1 MISSAQRRKPWNSVN
16 YIVVH
21 DGFTLRDLYSFN
33 APQNNQP
40 FPKGPS
46 PGGRSAGDEM
56 CWDQG
61 GDPVQ
66 QRQADRTGAALL
78 LLSAGVP
85 LITGGTEIYRT
96 QFGNNNA
103 FNIDTIANWLDW
115 STAPGEA
122 VLTNYVRLLLQF
134 RQAHPALR
142 PADFFTGQDNNGN
155 GLKDLTWYRDNGAEV
170 DPAYF
175 SNPSN
180 HFLAF
185 RLDGTEFGD
194 PATSIYVAYN
204 GWTDIVTATLPAPL
218 PGNTW
223 FQVAD
228 TSAAAGDFGNIHPAG
243 AEVPLSNSQ
252 YGVAGRSVLLLIEK

>member
-1 MISSAQRRKPWNSVN
+1 
-16 YIVVH
+16 
-21 DGFTLRDLYSFN
+21 
-33 APQNNQP
+33 
-40 FPKGPS
+40 
-46 PGGRSAGDEM
+46 M

-142 PADFFTGQDNNGN
+142 P
-155 GLKDLTWYRDNGAEV
+155 RISS
-170 DPAYF
+170 PA
-175 SNPSN
+175 
-180 HFLAF
+180 
-185 RLDGTEFGD
+185 RTTTEMD
-194 PATSIYVAYN
+194 
-204 GWTDIVTATLPAPL
+204 
-218 PGNTW
+218 
-223 FQVAD
+223 
-228 TSAAAGDFGNIHPAG
+228 
-243 AEVPLSNSQ
+243 
-252 YGVAGRSVLLLIEK
+252 

>member
-1 MISSAQRRKPWNSVN
+1 M
-16 YIVVH
+16 
-21 DGFTLRDLYSFN
+21 
-33 APQNNQP
+33 
-40 FPKGPS
+40 
-46 PGGRSAGDEM
+46 
-56 CWDQG
+56 
-61 GDPVQ
+61 
-66 QRQADRTGAALL
+66 
-78 LLSAGVP
+78 
-85 LITGGTEIYRT
+85 
-96 QFGNNNA
+96 
-103 FNIDTIANWLDW
+103 
-115 STAPGEA
+115 
-122 VLTNYVRLLLQF
+122 
-134 RQAHPALR
+134 
-142 PADFFTGQDNNGN
+142 
-155 GLKDLTWYRDNGAEV
+155 KDLTWYRDNGAEV

-175 SNPSN
+175 SNPFN